1 MKVAPP
7 HIVIPAK
14 SLPRT
19 PIRGRYPV
27 PASWIPVY
35 VEAMGRPHF
44 HPHMWPSQ
52 GHGDSG
58 LELDSCEQEPFPI
71 QSPAV
76 AYRPGG
82 YGKPG
87 TLSAPIWRHHGELV
101 SRGNSVRHRDHGDVD
116 GLRPGPGLRRAHQ
129 PGRDLRHG
137 ASRTSAPPVSSRPR
151 TGASKTRLASQSTVY
166 ARYATRSKTGLGR
179 CWSRSP
185 ASRTLHD
192 TISLRAPAA
201 PSPIWNPQPT
211 LCSYYDM
218 GNCSG
223 LRVES

>member
-1 MKVAPP
+1 M
-7 HIVIPAK
+7 VIPA
-14 SLPRT
+14 L
-19 PIRGRYPV
+19 
-27 PASWIPVY
+27 SWIPASRNRPPSSPRRLHTDRV
-35 VEAMGRPHF
+35 AM
-44 HPHMWPSQ
+44 
-52 GHGDSG
+52 
-58 LELDSCEQEPFPI
+58 
-71 QSPAV
+71 
-76 AYRPGG
+76 
-82 YGKPG
+82 GKPG

-218 GNCSG
+218 GSCSVLMGLLPLLSLDGRG
-223 LRVES
+223 LR